1 MFTKSRPDF
10 CPAFRMPKRSNG
22 PVVIPAVIIVINT
35 EASSGKDRYSQW
47 RNLPA
52 ARMAAGTKKKR
63 RKRPRPREL
72 RELVCSS
79 LFVMGTHRMLLERV
93 MFKGH

>member
-47 RNLPA
+47 HPLPSGSGKQK
-52 ARMAAGTKKKR
+52 RKKK
-63 RKRPRPREL
+63 KKKKAA
-72 RELVCSS
+72 
-79 LFVMGTHRMLLERV
+79 TA
-93 MFKGH
+93 